1 MNPLVVAILFH
12 GIALAPHSW
21 RLMDVTAYCPG
32 VCCCQ
37 RFADGITASGLPV
50 TVNRGKL
57 VAGDAAMFPLGA
69 LVSIP
74 GYDEGRPVPVLDRG
88 GKWIRGHRLDVL
100 FPTHAQAKNWG
111 MRRRLWVQVWKGK
124 QEDPDVSEM
133 QVVGGKP

>member
-12 GIALAPHSW
+12 GIALAPHHW

-32 VCCCQ
+32 ACCCQ

-57 VAGDAAMFPLGA
+57 VAGDAAIFPLGA

-74 GYDEGRPVPVLDRG
+74 GYDKGRPVPVLDRG
-88 GKWIRGHRLDVL
+88 KRIKGQRLDV
-100 FPTHAQAKNWG
+100 FFSTHAEAKRWG
-111 MRRRLWVQVWKGK
+111 KRTLYVQVWK
-124 QEDPDVSEM
+124 E
-133 QVVGGKP
+133 KP